1 MLNLN
6 DREWKPFFL
15 TEIFP
20 TIQRGKR
27 LKSENHVPGQMPYVS
42 SSAMNNGVDNF
53 VSNTQRVRIFADCL
67 SLANSGSVG
76 SSFYE
81 PFAFVA
87 SDHITHLKNERYNKY
102 HYLFIAALTNRL
114 SKKYN
119 FNREINDARI
129 SREKIMLPVD
139 ETGKPDLDF
148 MEAYCKER
156 EQQLIEKYKA
166 FIGRIVQ
173 TGGGGGNTTP

>member
-53 VSNTQRVRIFADCL
+53 GHD
-67 SLANSGSVG
+67 VG
-76 SSFYE
+76 YGR
-81 PFAFVA
+81 AFFFRC
-87 SDHITHLKNERYNKY
+87 S
-102 HYLFIAALTNRL
+102 
-114 SKKYN
+114 
-119 FNREINDARI
+119 
-129 SREKIMLPVD
+129 P
-139 ETGKPDLDF
+139 
-148 MEAYCKER
+148 
-156 EQQLIEKYKA
+156 
-166 FIGRIVQ
+166 
-173 TGGGGGNTTP
+173 